1 LLHMLTNITTLPVT
15 KSVVKDS
22 GMGKAIGSVEK
33 HSICAGTPNETPIKV
48 RVREL
53 KDAWNKSVKA
63 LKDSDS
69 KHGTKREGESSA
81 TASPIA
87 KKARTEKMSLS
98 SLVQKVNPTSSSKSA
113 SSNTTGV
120 SNSDPKKG
128 QGTESLKQS
137 KYRCRMHMK
146 RHQKTLT

>member
-1 LLHMLTNITTLPVT
+1 MLTNITTLPVT

-33 HSICAGTPNETPIKV
+33 HTICAGTPNETPIKV

-63 LKDSDS
+63 LKDSEP
-69 KHGTKREGESSA
+69 KQGTKREGDSSA
-81 TASPIA
+81 TANQSA

-98 SLVQKVNPTSSSKSA
+98 SLVQKVNPTSSPKSA
-113 SSNTTGV
+113 SSNTTSV
-120 SNSDPKKG
+120 SNSEPKNG

>member
-1 LLHMLTNITTLPVT
+1 MLTNITTLPVT
-15 KSVVKDS
+15 KSIVKDS

-69 KHGTKREGESSA
+69 KHGTKREGDSSA
-81 TASPIA
+81 TANPSA

-98 SLVQKVNPTSSSKSA
+98 SLVQKVNPTSSPSKSA

-120 SNSDPKKG
+120 SNPDPKKG
-128 QGTESLKQS
+128 QGAESLKQS
-137 KYRCRMHMK
+137 KYRCQMHMK

>member
-1 LLHMLTNITTLPVT
+1 MLTNITTLPVT

-33 HSICAGTPNETPIKV
+33 HAICAGTPNETPIKV

-63 LKDSDS
+63 LKDSEP
-69 KHGTKREGESSA
+69 KQGTKREGDSSA
-81 TASPIA
+81 TANQSA

-98 SLVQKVNPTSSSKSA
+98 SLVQKVNPTSSPKSA
-113 SSNTTGV
+113 SSNTTSV
-120 SNSDPKKG
+120 SNSEPKNG